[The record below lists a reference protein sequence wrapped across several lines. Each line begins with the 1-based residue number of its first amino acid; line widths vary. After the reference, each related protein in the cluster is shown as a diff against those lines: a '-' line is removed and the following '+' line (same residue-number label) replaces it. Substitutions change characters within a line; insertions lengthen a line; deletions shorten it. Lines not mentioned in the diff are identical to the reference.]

1 MDPFEFAR
9 IAAGMLPREDETG
22 SNEEPAQRGIPQKVS
37 GIAGADS
44 AGGYVSID
52 LGGSSVTEGDLQAVE
67 MPTDIPVK
75 AGDEVSVEIVDG
87 KPRVVGRIGWGDELQ
102 GVADEA
108 HAVAEATNQHFWQ
121 RSTDPD
127 GDGAGTG
134 AFVTDE
140 EQDSFLEAIAQGV
153 EPTSARPLHNLLM
166 NSLGI
171 LLRAATRI
179 RAAFIPNGVRFYD
192 DYERNMAEFGRRLT
206 GIYNLTSYYSAWL
219 KLTSS
224 NGLQEIT
231 IDSGGPTA
239 MGDIEPISIT
249 ANDAITVDAPEIN
262 VTNGGSFIAS
272 VDDSGNAVFAGGLTL
287 GSPLAIANGGTGA
300 DNAADARANLRAVGY
315 ASGMDAS
322 VASFLGANQM
332 WGLRAKVIN
341 ANNTDYLDHSVYI
354 LLRNDGISAYDTTA
368 SSFPWQ
374 LTLPSGTT
382 DLTVNVGDVSITN
395 ATATKFQTRRQG
407 SVVNLVVY
415 QLKVSA
421 SLADGSSVSLGSGI
435 IGSDARPSTNIYMP
449 LMANVSGKGA
459 GVFLYI
465 TSAGNVTLYNRSG
478 SALGTGTNLAGNT
491 TWVI

>member
-1 MDPFEFAR
+1 MDSMQL
-9 IAAGMLPREDETG
+9 AALKAGKHPVESETG
-22 SNEEPAQRGIPQKVS
+22 SSSATLRVGVPQKVS
-37 GIAGADS
+37 GMAETDS
-44 AGGYVSID
+44 SDGYVSVD
-52 LGGSSVTEGDLQAVE
+52 LGGSSVTEDDYQAIE
-67 MPTDIPVK
+67 MPTDVPVK

-108 HAVAEATNQHFWQ
+108 HAVAEATNQHFWY

-153 EPTSARPLHNLLM
+153 EPTSERPLHNLLM

-179 RAAFIPNGVRFYD
+179 RAAFVPNGVRFYD

-249 ANDAITVDAPEIN
+249 ANDAVTIDAPEIDVSYGN
-262 VTNGGSFIAS
+262 NFIAS
-272 VDDSGNAVFAGGLTL
+272 MDDSGNAVLAGSLTL
-287 GSPLAIANGGTGA
+287 GSPLTIANGGTGA
-300 DNAADARANLRAVGY
+300 TTAADARANMLAVGY
-315 ASGMDAS
+315 TSGMNSA
-322 VASFLGANQM
+322 VASFAGANQM

-341 ANNTDYLDHSVYI
+341 ANNTEYLDHSTYI
-354 LLRNDGISAYDTTA
+354 LLRNNGVSCYDATDTTY
-368 SSFPWQ
+368 PWQ
-374 LTLPSGTT
+374 LTLPSSL
-382 DLTVNVGDVSITN
+382 DLTVNVGTPSITN
-395 ATATKFQTRRQG
+395 ATATKFETRRQG
-407 SVVNLVVY
+407 NVVNLSVY

-421 SLADGSSVSLGSGI
+421 SLADGASVSLGTGI
-435 IGSDARPSTNIYMP
+435 IGANARPTNVVYLP
-449 LMANVSGKGA
+449 LMANVNGKGA
-459 GVFLYI
+459 GILMSI
-465 TSAGNVTLYNRSG
+465 GTGGNVTLYNRSG
-478 SALGTGTNLAGNT
+478 SALGTGTNLSGNT
-491 TWVI
+491 TWVV